1 MKIIIDLNNNE
12 NIAIIGDL
20 HFDNRTIKSRI
31 DDLLITANNKL
42 KDIFTKCQQHNV
54 KIVIFQG
61 DVFNRTNISYE
72 TLNLFANTLMHFKN
86 LNSNLQIYSI
96 IGNHDMLRNNVNLMQ
111 KTPLQLLFNFGI
123 IEHIYLKNKLQVN
136 IKNEN
141 SQIKKM
147 LITPVDYVE
156 YPPKADENFAT
167 NILIAHMFYNKSDVV
182 SDAEHNLKNSDV
194 KNLNYDF
201 IFLGHDHEEYPPES
215 INKTILYRQ
224 GAIIRG
230 TSHNYNFER
239 KPCFL
244 ILKNLYN
251 LSQNSIEKITITC
264 QDYKNVISSYIAN
277 KKLLNLKNILQ
288 ENLKYLASK
297 LTILPKNY
305 EDNIISK
312 IKNDTDLSINCK
324 EILLHYINEN

>member
-1 MKIIIDLNNNE
+1 MKIIDLNNDE

-20 HFDNRTIKSRI
+20 HFDNRTINSRI

-42 KDIFTKCQQHNV
+42 KDIFIKCQQHNV

-61 DVFNRTNISYE
+61 DVFNRNQISYE
-72 TLNLFANTLMHFKN
+72 ALNLFTNNLMHFKN
-86 LNSNLQIYSI
+86 LNSDLQIYSI
-96 IGNHDMLRNNVNLMQ
+96 IGNHDMFRNSIDLMQ
-111 KTPLQLLFNFGI
+111 KTPLQLLFNSGI
-123 IEHIYLKNKLQVN
+123 IEHICLENKLQVN
-136 IKNEN
+136 IKNE
-141 SQIKKM
+141 SSKIKKL
-147 LITPVDYVE
+147 LITPVDYIE
-156 YPPKADENFAT
+156 YPPEADANFDI
-167 NILIAHMFYNKSDVV
+167 NILIAHMFYNKSDAV
-182 SDAEHNLKNSDV
+182 SNSGHNLKNNEV

-224 GAIIRG
+224 GAVIRG

-251 LSQNSIEKITITC
+251 LSQNSIEKIHITC
-264 QDYKNVISSYIAN
+264 QNYKDVVRSFIAN
-277 KKLLNLKNILQ
+277 KKDLNLKNIMQ
-288 ENLKYLASK
+288 ENLKYLADK
-297 LTILPKNY
+297 LTILPKTY
-305 EDNIISK
+305 ENNIISK
-312 IKNDTDLSINCK
+312 IENDINLSTNCK